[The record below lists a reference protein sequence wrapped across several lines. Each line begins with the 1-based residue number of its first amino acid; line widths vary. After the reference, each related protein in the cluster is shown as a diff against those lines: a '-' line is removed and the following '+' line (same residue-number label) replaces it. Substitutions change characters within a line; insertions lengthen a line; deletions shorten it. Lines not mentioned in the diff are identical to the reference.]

1 MNIYIRDVTNTDR
14 EGSIQTVYHKFVV
27 RQTCQSIEY
36 NEGWNYL
43 YKTKADQK
51 RWKYASP
58 DVTYETYE
66 SKNEKH
72 IVVPVCKV
80 DGSCN
85 TSTSFSVL

>member
-51 RWKYASP
+51 R
-58 DVTYETYE
+58 
-66 SKNEKH
+66 
-72 IVVPVCKV
+72 
-80 DGSCN
+80 
-85 TSTSFSVL
+85 